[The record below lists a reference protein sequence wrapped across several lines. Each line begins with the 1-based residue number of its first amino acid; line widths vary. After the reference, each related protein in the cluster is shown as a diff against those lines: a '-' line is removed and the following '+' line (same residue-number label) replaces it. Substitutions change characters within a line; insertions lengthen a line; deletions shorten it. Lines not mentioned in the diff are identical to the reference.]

1 MGDWRKVIDKGNL
14 KHNLPA
20 GGTGQWK
27 DTASEHQLG
36 LTALLWTGGGGGR
49 GEGGREVEREV
60 TEGRWLVVCV
70 PSAGLGTCILQAH

>member
-1 MGDWRKVIDKGNL
+1 MGDWRKVTDKGNL

-49 GEGGREVEREV
+49 GGREVEREGGR
-60 TEGRWLVVCV
+60 EGGRE
-70 PSAGLGTCILQAH
+70 GEERKGRGGDTK